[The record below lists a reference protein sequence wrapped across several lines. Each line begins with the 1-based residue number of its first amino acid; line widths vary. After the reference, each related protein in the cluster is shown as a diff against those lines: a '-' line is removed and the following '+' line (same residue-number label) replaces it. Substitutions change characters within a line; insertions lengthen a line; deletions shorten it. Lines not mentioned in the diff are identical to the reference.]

1 MLSATFIVQGK
12 IKPKERP
19 RVFKRRNGK
28 YGIFTPKST
37 QASEANIAKEY
48 LTQCRTHFGERY
60 VELDIR
66 TYQEIPKSYSKKS
79 RALIA
84 MGKLYPKR
92 FDIDNLCKSIM
103 DGLNNVAYIDDSQV
117 VKITCRKDYSTS
129 TYTQITIKEFYEC
142 D

>member
-1 MLSATFIVQGK
+1 MLSAIFIVRGK

-28 YGIFTPKST
+28 FGIFTPKST

-48 LTQCRTHFGERY
+48 LTQCKTHFGERY

-66 TYQEIPKSYSKKS
+66 TYQQIPKSYTKKD
-79 RALIA
+79 RVLISL
-84 MGKLYPKR
+84 GELYPKR
-92 FDIDNLCKSIM
+92 FDIDNLCKSVM

-117 VKITCRKDYSTS
+117 VKVTCRKDYANE
-129 TYTQITIKEFYEC
+129 TYTQITIREFHETN
-142 D
+142 